1 MSIDPRSTRLFIGLG
16 VVAAILLAKIFSIQ
30 VLDDHYKIDADNNTT
45 VREIIYPTRGV
56 IYDRNGNILVGN
68 KVAYDILVNPR
79 DLEKVE
85 FDTVGLAAALDTTVE
100 FIRGKMQEYRK
111 NRRKIGFQS
120 VTMIK
125 QIPAETYN
133 KFAEVQ
139 YRFPGFKGQVRGI
152 RDYPINAGG
161 NLLGYV
167 SEVDQNYMDS
177 HPGEYRSGDYAGKTG
192 IEAAREKDLRGEK
205 GYHIFLRN
213 SKNQIEQPYKDGEF
227 DKEAV
232 PGHDIVTTIDA
243 QLQQYGQ
250 ELMRNKVGA
259 IVAIE
264 PGTGEIL
271 SLVSSPGIDVSQ
283 LADIGKYYQEI
294 LADPYRPMYNRAVQA
309 SYPPGSVFKLVNG
322 LVGLEEGVLRPE
334 MTYPC
339 SHGYHFGAGHKLGCH
354 GHKSPLNMEESI
366 MMSCNAY
373 YCYVLKNIL
382 DNRKFEGDY
391 GEALDHWHDMVT
403 SFGFGTKLG
412 SDFPNELSGS
422 IPTSKPYNRAY
433 GKGRWNSTTVISLS
447 IGQGE
452 ILATPMHLANL
463 CATVANRGYYYIP
476 HIIKASEGVEID
488 PKYYEKQYTKVS
500 LEHFPKVIKGMWRA
514 VNSGAGMGGTAWV
527 AHIDGLDVCGKTGTA
542 QNPRG
547 ADNSVFICF
556 APMDNPKIAIA
567 AYVENGGFGATYAAP
582 MASLMVEMY
591 LNGEVKRTEW
601 TSPSLVNHSRLRSTP
616 LPISLSRVQRSWLA
630 TTKRP

>member
-1 MSIDPRSTRLFIGLG
+1 MTTDHRHIRLLVGLG
-16 VVAAILLAKIFSIQ
+16 VAAALLLGKIFSIQ
-30 VLDDHYKIDADNNTT
+30 VLDDHYKTDADINST
-45 VREIIYPTRGV
+45 VREMILPTRGV
-56 IYDRNGNILVGN
+56 IYDRNGTILVGN
-68 KVAYDILVNPR
+68 KIAYDILVNPR
-79 DLEKVE
+79 EVKD
-85 FDTVGLAAALDTTVE
+85 FDTLALATVLDVTPE
-100 FIRGKMQEYRK
+100 FLRGKMDEYHR

-120 VTMIK
+120 VTMLK

-133 KFAEVQ
+133 LFADVL
-139 YRFPGFKGQVRGI
+139 YRFPGFRGQVRGI

-167 SEVDQNYMDS
+167 SEVNQDYIDK
-177 HPGEYRSGDYAGKTG
+177 HPGEYRSGDYAGMTG

-213 SKNQIEQPYKDGEF
+213 SHNQIEQPYKDGEF

-250 ELMRNKVGA
+250 QLMRNKVGA

-271 SLVSSPGIDVSQ
+271 ALVSSPGIDVDQ
-283 LADIGKYYQEI
+283 LADIGKHYEEI
-294 LADPYRPMYNRAVQA
+294 SKNPYRPMYNRAVQA

-334 MTYPC
+334 MMYPC

-422 IPTSKPYNRAY
+422 IPTAKTYNRAY

-488 PKYYEKQYTKVS
+488 EKYYEKQYTKVS
-500 LEHFPKVIKGMWRA
+500 TSHFPKVIKGMWRA
-514 VNSGAGMGGTAWV
+514 CNSGAGMGGMAWV
-527 AHIDGLDVCGKTGTA
+527 AHIDGIDVCGKTGTA

-556 APMDNPKIAIA
+556 APMNDPKIAIA

-582 MASLMVEMY
+582 MASLMVEKY
-591 LNGEVKRTEW
+591 LTGEVKREELEKRMKDTN
-601 TSPSLVNHSRLRSTP
+601 LM
-616 LPISLSRVQRSWLA
+616 SRV
-630 TTKRP
+630 KKD

>member
-1 MSIDPRSTRLFIGLG
+1 MEQPENNRHIKIVIGVIAFAL
-16 VVAAILLAKIFSIQ
+16 ILLGRIFYIQ
-30 VLDDHYKIDADNNTT
+30 LVTPEY
-45 VREIIYPTRGV
+45 REAATGNALFYEAINPTRGI
-56 IYDRNGNILVGN
+56 IYDRNGEILVGN
-68 KVAYDILVNPR
+68 RVAYDIAVTPF
-79 DLEKVE
+79 EVKT
-85 FDTVGLAAALDTTVE
+85 FDTLALARALDVDPQW
-100 FIRGKMQEYRK
+100 IAQKMDEYARDK
-111 NRRKIGFQS
+111 SKIGFQT
-120 VTMIK
+120 VVMMRHV
-125 QIPAETYN
+125 PAEVYIRFEEI
-133 KFAEVQ
+133 K
-139 YRFPGFKGQVRGI
+139 YKFPGFKGVVSSV
-152 RDYPINAGG
+152 RDYPEDSDG

-167 SEVDQNYMDS
+167 SEVS
-177 HPGEYRSGDYAGKTG
+177 AEFLKTHPEYKPGDVTGKIG
-192 IEAAREKDLRGEK
+192 IEAARETDLRGEK

-213 SKNQIEQPYKDGEF
+213 ARNQIEGAFRDGTK
-227 DKEAV
+227 DKEAI
-232 PGHDIVTTIDA
+232 PGKDIHTTIDA
-243 QLQQYGQ
+243 GLQRYGQ
-250 ELMRNKVGA
+250 RLLKDKVGA
-259 IVAIE
+259 IVALE
-264 PGTGEIL
+264 PATGEIL
-271 SLVSSPGIDVSQ
+271 ALVSSPSFNEVVLS
-283 LADIGKYYQEI
+283 DIGSNYNTIARDKNKPQ
-294 LADPYRPMYNRAVQA
+294 MNRAIQA

-322 LVGLEEGVLRPE
+322 LIGLEEGVLRPE
-334 MTYPC
+334 MMYPC

-391 GEALDHWHDMVT
+391 GEAMDHWHEMVT

-412 SDFPNELSGS
+412 SDFPAELSGS
-422 IPTSKPYNRAY
+422 IPTAKTYNRAY

-500 LEHFPKVIKGMWRA
+500 TEHFPKVIKGMWRA

-527 AHIDGLDVCGKTGTA
+527 AHIPGIDVCGKTGTA

-556 APMDNPKIAIA
+556 APMDDPKIAIA

-582 MASLMVEMY
+582 MASLMVEKY
-591 LNGEVKRTEW
+591 LTGEVQRTDLEKRMKE
-601 TSPSLVNHSRLRSTP
+601 SNLM
-616 LPISLSRVQRSWLA
+616 SRV
-630 TTKRP
+630 KKD